1 MSVRGASEMKA
12 SFRPND
18 PTSNE
23 DPILS
28 IAALTKAWGTRT
40 LAASPPAAPYTCL
53 LPLLLLCRHPPLP
66 LARPL
71 RPWCAPR
78 RLPACLHSQLSVC
91 SSCICPPAELP
102 QPCLGSSPR
111 VRIPQARLREA
122 PLTRAA
128 ELKETHLAPLANTFS
143 RSSSTSTI
151 VDDQP
156 TPKASSSAAS
166 ATTLGNSKDNGIG
179 TCDPLP
185 ALTAC

>member
-1 MSVRGASEMKA
+1 VSVRGASEMKA

-53 LPLLLLCRHPPLP
+53 LPLLPLCRHPLP
-66 LARPL
+66 PARPL

-78 RLPACLHSQLSVC
+78 RLPACLHSKLSVC
-91 SSCICPPAELP
+91 SSCICPPAALP